1 MSGLVF
7 ADPLAPV
14 IGAAKAA
21 KLAEELGITAVGE
34 LLRHYPR
41 DYARPGQLLGN
52 RLAQVGEHVTII
64 AEVIDKALLRFKS
77 DPRKMRMVL
86 KVSDGANV
94 YEVVFF
100 NPKKWTQEK
109 LNKGQRYMFDGEVS
123 TYGSKLQLAHP
134 GFILLPDAP
143 VAGDG
148 KVTGSGQIA
157 AYARSVDPE
166 LQLDP
171 SEWRSELM
179 AVYPASKNVSSWDLR
194 RHVQTV
200 LDRLAPIADPLT
212 EVMRAQRGFLGLE
225 EALRVIHNPHDMEQ
239 VAAAQNRLRFDE
251 ALAVQL
257 AFAKRRAA
265 LAHATA
271 LACPPGPQ
279 GSVAKFESRLPF
291 QLTEDQQAVRGE
303 IDADLA
309 KPVPMSRLLHGE
321 VGSGKTVVSLL
332 AMLRVVDAGCQ
343 CALLAPTEVLA
354 AQHHATLRKLLG
366 PLGRGGELDGDPDGL
381 KIVLLTGSMGAP
393 ARKAA
398 LAQAA
403 SGEANIVIGTHAL
416 LSEKVVFADLG
427 LVVVDEQHRFGVD
440 QRDALRGRGVD
451 GRLPHLLVM
460 TATPIPRTVA
470 MTVFGELE
478 VSTIKRLPTNRAGV
492 TSSVVDEKRKPEW
505 MRRAWER
512 VREEVSQGRQAY
524 VVCARIQDPAQE
536 KDDKAEKDTKTG
548 AAKKPA
554 KPKPKQPE
562 EKKGP
567 PPRAV
572 VDVHAELSGGA
583 LAGVR
588 LGLMHGALPAVEKDQ
603 AMASFSAGE
612 TQVLVSTTV
621 IEVGV
626 DVPNSTVMVVLDADR
641 FGISQLHQLRG
652 RVGRGE
658 HPGLCIFT
666 TRLGGAALARLEQ
679 VAACMDGFELA
690 ELDLKIRGE
699 GDVIGVAQSGRS
711 RSLRLLS
718 VTRDEEV
725 IADAR
730 EVADAL
736 AAAVD
741 ADVLLSETFDSVLT
755 EAEAEYLEK
764 W

>member
-7 ADPLAPV
+7 ADQLGPV

-21 KLAEELGITAVGE
+21 KLAEELGIATVGE
-34 LLRHYPR
+34 LVRHYPR
-41 DYARPGQLLGN
+41 DYARPGQLLGD
-52 RLAQVGEHVTII
+52 RLAQVGEHVTLI
-64 AEVIDKALLRFKS
+64 AEVRKKSVIRFKN
-77 DPRKMRMVL
+77 DPSKRRMVL
-86 KVSDGANV
+86 SVSDGINV

-109 LNKGQRYMFDGEVS
+109 LEEGQRYMFDGEVS
-123 TYGSKLQLAHP
+123 MYANKLQLAHP
-134 GFILLPDAP
+134 GFILLPDEGADEEG
-143 VAGDG
+143 AG
-148 KVTGSGQIA
+148 KITGTGQIA
-157 AYARSVDPE
+157 AYARSVDPA

-179 AVYPASKNVSSWDLR
+179 AVYPASKNVSSWDVR
-194 RHVQTV
+194 RYVETV
-200 LDRLAPIADPLT
+200 LDQLAPVADPLT
-212 EVMRAQRGFLGLE
+212 ETMRAERGFVGLE
-225 EALRVIHNPHDMEQ
+225 EALRTIHTPESQDQ
-239 VAAAQNRLRFDE
+239 VGLAKDRLRFDE

-265 LAHATA
+265 LANAKA
-271 LACPPGPQ
+271 LACLPLPG
-279 GSVAKFESRLPF
+279 GKVAKFEDRLPF
-291 QLTEDQQAVRGE
+291 QLTEDQRAARDE

-309 KPVPMSRLLHGE
+309 KAVPMSRLLHGE

-332 AMLRVVDAGCQ
+332 AMLRAVDAGSQ
-343 CALLAPTEVLA
+343 CAMLAPTEVLA

-381 KIVLLTGSMGAP
+381 KIVLLTGSMGAA

-403 SGEANIVIGTHAL
+403 SGEASIVVGTHAL

-427 LVVVDEQHRFGVD
+427 LLVVDEQHRFGVD
-440 QRDALRGRGVD
+440 QRDALRGRGVA

-478 VSTIKRLPTNRAGV
+478 VSTIKHLPKNRAGIS
-492 TSSVVDEKRKPEW
+492 SSVVDEKRKPDW
-505 MRRAWER
+505 VHRVWER
-512 VREEVSQGRQAY
+512 MREEASAGRQAY
-524 VVCARIQDPAQE
+524 IVCARIQDKE
-536 KDDKAEKDTKTG
+536 KEG
-548 AAKKPA
+548 EKKPA
-554 KPKPKQPE
+554 KPKPQPKAA
-562 EKKGP
+562 EKGPP

-572 VDVHAELSGGA
+572 VDVFAELSAGP
-583 LAGVR
+583 LAGLR
-588 LGLMHGALPAVEKDQ
+588 LGLMHGGLPSAEKDK
-603 AMASFSAGE
+603 AMAAFASGE

-626 DVPNSTVMVVLDADR
+626 DVPNSTMMVIVDADR

-658 HPGLCIFT
+658 HPGLCIFI
-666 TRLGGAALARLEQ
+666 TRAGGAALDRLQ
-679 VAACMDGFELA
+679 SVAACMDGFELA

-699 GDVIGVAQSGRS
+699 GDVIGAAQSGRS

-718 VTRDEEV
+718 VTRDEEI

-730 EVADAL
+730 DVADAL
-736 AAAVD
+736 ARGEGGEA
-741 ADVLLSETFDSVLT
+741 LLAEALDSVLT
-755 EAEAEYLEK
+755 EVEAGYLEK

>member
-7 ADPLAPV
+7 ADPLAPL

-21 KLAEELGITAVGE
+21 KLAEELQIATVGE

-52 RLAQVGEHVTII
+52 RLAQVGEHVTLI
-64 AEVIDKALLRFKS
+64 AEVRKKSVMRFKN
-77 DPRKMRMVL
+77 DPSKKRMVL
-86 KVSDGANV
+86 SVSDGINV

-109 LNKGQRYMFDGEVS
+109 LEEGQRYMFDGEVS
-123 TYGSKLQLAHP
+123 MYANKLQLAHP
-134 GFILLPDAP
+134 GFILLPDPDAREQGVQEP
-143 VAGDG
+143 GAG
-148 KVTGSGQIA
+148 KITGVGQIA
-157 AYARSVDPE
+157 AYARSVDPS

-179 AVYPASKNVSSWDLR
+179 AVYPASKNVSSWDVR
-194 RHVQTV
+194 RYVEAV
-200 LDRLAPIADPLT
+200 LDQLAPVPDPLT
-212 EVMRAQRGFLGLE
+212 EAMRAERGFLGLE
-225 EALRVIHNPHDMEQ
+225 ESLRAVHTPESQDQ
-239 VAAAQNRLRFDE
+239 VNRAKDRLRFDE

-265 LAHATA
+265 LAKAKA
-271 LACPPGPQ
+271 LACQPLADGK
-279 GSVAKFESRLPF
+279 VAKFEARLPF
-291 QLTEDQQAVRGE
+291 QLTEDQRAARDE

-309 KPVPMSRLLHGE
+309 TSKPMSRLVHGE

-332 AMLRVVDAGCQ
+332 AMLRVVDAGAQ
-343 CALLAPTEVLA
+343 CAMLAPTEVLA

-381 KIVLLTGSMGAP
+381 KIVLLTGSMGAA

-398 LAQAA
+398 LAQVV
-403 SGEANIVIGTHAL
+403 SGEASIVVGTHAL
-416 LSEKVVFADLG
+416 LSEKVMFADLG
-427 LVVVDEQHRFGVD
+427 LLVVDEQHRFGVD

-478 VSTIKRLPTNRAGV
+478 VSTIKHLPKNRAGIS
-492 TSSVVDEKRKPEW
+492 SSVVDEKRKPDW
-505 MRRAWER
+505 VRRVWER
-512 VREEVSQGRQAY
+512 MREEAAEGRQAY
-524 VVCARIQDPAQE
+524 VVCARIQDKE
-536 KDDKAEKDTKTG
+536 KEEE
-548 AAKKPA
+548 KKPA
-554 KPKPKQPE
+554 KAKPKPAPE
-562 EKKGP
+562 QKGPP

-572 VDVHAELSGGA
+572 VDVFEELSSGP
-583 LAGVR
+583 LAGLR
-588 LGLMHGALPAVEKDQ
+588 LGLMHGGLPPAEKDK
-603 AMASFSAGE
+603 AMASFASGE

-626 DVPNSTVMVVLDADR
+626 DVPNSTMMVILDADR

-652 RVGRGE
+652 RVGRGG
-658 HPGLCIFT
+658 HPGLCIFV
-666 TRLGGAALARLEQ
+666 TRAGGASLDRLQ
-679 VAACMDGFELA
+679 SVASCMDGFELA

-718 VTRDEEV
+718 VTRDEEI

-736 AAAVD
+736 AEGAQGEA
-741 ADVLLSETFDSVLT
+741 LLAETLDSVLT
-755 EAEAEYLEK
+755 EAEAGYLEK

>member
-7 ADPLAPV
+7 ADPLGPV
-14 IGAAKAA
+14 IGAVKAA
-21 KLAEELGITAVGE
+21 KLAEELGIATVGE

-41 DYARPGQLLGN
+41 DYARPGQLLGD
-52 RLAQVGEHVTII
+52 RLAQVGEHVTLI
-64 AEVIDKALLRFKS
+64 AEVRKKSVVRFKN
-77 DPRKMRMVL
+77 DPSKRRMVL
-86 KVSDGANV
+86 SVSDGINL

-109 LNKGQRYMFDGEVS
+109 LEEGQRYMFDGEVS
-123 TYGSKLQLAHP
+123 MYANKLQLAHP
-134 GFILLPDAP
+134 GFILLPDAEAQA
-143 VAGDG
+143 AG
-148 KVTGSGQIA
+148 KITGSGQIA
-157 AYARSVDPE
+157 AYARSVDPA

-171 SEWRSELM
+171 SEWRSDLM
-179 AVYPASKNVSSWDLR
+179 AVYPASKNVSSWDVR
-194 RHVQTV
+194 RYVETV
-200 LDRLAPIADPLT
+200 LEQLAPVADPLPDA
-212 EVMRAQRGFLGLE
+212 MRAERGFLGLE
-225 EALRVIHNPHDMEQ
+225 EALRTIHAPQSQDQ
-239 VAAAQNRLRFDE
+239 VGRAEDRLRFDE

-265 LAHATA
+265 LAEAKA
-271 LACPPGPQ
+271 LACPPLPG
-279 GSVAKFESRLPF
+279 GKVDTFEARLPF
-291 QLTEDQQAVRGE
+291 QLTDDQRAARDE

-309 KPVPMSRLLHGE
+309 VPVPMSRLLHGE

-332 AMLRVVDAGCQ
+332 AMLRAVDAGAQ
-343 CALLAPTEVLA
+343 CAMLAPTEVLA

-366 PLGRGGELDGDPDGL
+366 PLGRGGELDGDPDGI
-381 KIVLLTGSMGAP
+381 KIVLLTGSMGAA

-403 SGEANIVIGTHAL
+403 SGEASIVVGTHAL

-440 QRDALRGRGVD
+440 QRDALRGRGAL

-478 VSTIKRLPTNRAGV
+478 VSTIKHLPKNRAGIS
-492 TSSVVDEKRKPEW
+492 SSVVDEKRKPEW
-505 MRRAWER
+505 ARRVWER
-512 VREEVSQGRQAY
+512 MREEVETGRQAY
-524 VVCARIQDPAQE
+524 VVCARIQDKE
-536 KDDKAEKDTKTG
+536 KEDEQ
-548 AAKKPA
+548 KPA
-554 KPKPKQPE
+554 RPKPKAQP
-562 EKKGP
+562 KTAQQGPP

-572 VDVHAELSGGA
+572 VDVFAELAGGP
-583 LAGVR
+583 LAGLR
-588 LGLMHGALPAVEKDQ
+588 LGLMHGGLPAAEKDK
-603 AMASFSAGE
+603 AMASFASGE

-626 DVPNSTVMVVLDADR
+626 DVPNATMMVIVDADR

-652 RVGRGE
+652 RVGRGG
-658 HPGLCIFT
+658 HAGLCIFI
-666 TRLGGAALARLEQ
+666 TRAGGAALDRLQ
-679 VAACMDGFELA
+679 KVAACLDGFELA
-690 ELDLKIRGE
+690 ELDLQIRGE
-699 GDVIGVAQSGRS
+699 GDVIGAAQSGRS

-718 VTRDEEV
+718 ATRDGEI

-736 AAAVD
+736 ARGDGGEA
-741 ADVLLSETFDSVLT
+741 LLSETLGSVLT
-755 EAEAEYLEK
+755 EAEAGYLEK